1 MYYNRIRPSLY
12 LPDVYAEIFAI
23 ACNMVTKPMKHT
35 DMPRTTTGVIFGLCR
50 SWRKATFE
58 LAKQR

>member
-1 MYYNRIRPSLY
+1 MCIRDRYYNRIRPSLY

-35 DMPRTTTGVIFGLCR
+35 DMPRTTTGVIFNPGV
-50 SWRKATFE
+50 SSV
-58 LAKQR
+58 